1 MTNFVNLVNRLL
13 CVKINVG
20 DLAPLG
26 LEITENFLGDLN
38 ISIILEAK
46 SMQKDHDYGA
56 LFNASF
62 IVVPQDRGSYRV
74 SVINSTHIELIVT
87 YNTYYNV
94 SATGSACGQTTE
106 SPTIQLHYSEVY
118 N

>member
-1 MTNFVNLVNRLL
+1 M

-26 LEITENFLGDLN
+26 LKITENFLGNLN

-46 SMQKDHDYGA
+46 SMHEDYYYMYGA

-62 IVVPQDRGSYRV
+62 TVVPQDRGSYRV
-74 SVINSTHIELIVT
+74 NMINSTHIELIVT

-106 SPTIQLHYSEVY
+106 SPTIQLHYSEV
-118 N
+118 